1 MMKFKLTCTVHTYGD
16 EMKLTGISTDPEL
29 IRNAYDRLIR
39 DLGLHVRINVKS
51 SFFRRWKPLDERMSY
66 VLNDTINDDSDV
78 LDPDLML

>member
-1 MMKFKLTCTVHTYGD
+1 MMKFKLTCTMRTYGD

-29 IRNAYDRLIR
+29 IRNVYDRLIR

-51 SFFRRWKPLDERMSY
+51 SFFRRWKSLDERMSY
-66 VLNDTINDDSDV
+66 VLNDTINDYQDV

>member
-1 MMKFKLTCTVHTYGD
+1 MKFKLTCTVHTYGD

-66 VLNDTINDDSDV
+66 VLNDTINDYQDV

>member
-16 EMKLTGISTDPEL
+16 EMKLTGIATDPEL
-29 IRNAYDRLIR
+29 IRNVYDRLIR
-39 DLGLHVRINVKS
+39 DLGLQVRINVKS

-66 VLNDTINDDSDV
+66 VLNDTINDDQDI